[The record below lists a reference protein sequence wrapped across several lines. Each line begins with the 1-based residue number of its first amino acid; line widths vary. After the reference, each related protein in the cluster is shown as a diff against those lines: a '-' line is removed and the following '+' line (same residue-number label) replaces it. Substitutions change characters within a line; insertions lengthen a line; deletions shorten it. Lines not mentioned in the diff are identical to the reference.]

1 MISFNTPNGVVS
13 GKLLYTSPISR
24 SSKNFVDK
32 VYDDIIYAK
41 NRIIKLHHTL
51 TPMDDDNYEEVNDPE
66 IEILAEHAIISEF
79 TNTIK

>member
-1 MISFNTPNGVVS
+1 MINFNTPNGVVS

-24 SSKNFVDK
+24 SSKSFVDK
-32 VYDDIIYAK
+32 VYDDIIYAQ

-51 TPMDDDNYEEVNDPE
+51 SLTGDDYEEINDPE
-66 IEILAEHAIISEF
+66 MEILAEHAIISEF

>member
-24 SSKNFVDK
+24 SSKDFVDK

-51 TPMDDDNYEEVNDPE
+51 TQTDDNYEEVNDPE
-66 IEILAEHAIISEF
+66 IEILAEYAIISEF